1 MEEATNGP
9 DLKDLDTPGS
19 KSKKEKKL
27 ESEALVRKE
36 EMPNQ
41 IWIFRSQHNIDTAVY
56 WCFYLRNDSR
66 IVLLFWNGILHQ
78 TNNRAKTIT
87 DNT

>member
-1 MEEATNGP
+1 MDEATNGP

-41 IWIFRSQHNIDTAVY
+41 I
-56 WCFYLRNDSR
+56 
-66 IVLLFWNGILHQ
+66 
-78 TNNRAKTIT
+78 
-87 DNT
+87 